1 MIPPWRKRRGSGG
14 GASTFPHRS
23 REGPEAHSEE
33 TTNYR
38 SLGDIIEIM
47 YHPRVLLSIILFF
60 GERVGGASFAVL
72 ALTSLVTL
80 V

>member
-1 MIPPWRKRRGSGG
+1 
-14 GASTFPHRS
+14 
-23 REGPEAHSEE
+23 
-33 TTNYR
+33 
-38 SLGDIIEIM
+38 M

-60 GERVGGASFAVL
+60 GEQVGGASFAVL